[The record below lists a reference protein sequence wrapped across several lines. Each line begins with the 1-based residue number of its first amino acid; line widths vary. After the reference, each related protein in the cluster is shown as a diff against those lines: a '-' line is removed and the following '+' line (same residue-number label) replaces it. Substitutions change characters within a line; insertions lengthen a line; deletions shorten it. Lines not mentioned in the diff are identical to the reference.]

1 MSHINMKYI
10 FLLLV
15 LYSLFGCHCSCNNVP
30 DITKVETKTVAVIDN
45 QQSKRNE
52 YIADCTGYG
61 YTKTTC
67 ENIWDGKQS
76 AD

>member
-1 MSHINMKYI
+1 M
-10 FLLLV
+10 
-15 LYSLFGCHCSCNNVP
+15 P